1 MKWIVCFFINFLIH
15 LKDWKDYPDTIIARQ
30 CIPLEF
36 ATKTHTMC
44 SGQGQFVSVWVSA
57 QVTQRNLLRYFQ
69 CRCSWAGCVSWMWKK
84 APDPMVFYSETINY
98 AWFHLVLLYGLRLY
112 VFYLPPIDGEEWD
125 GNELQP
131 RQRYFLVVVV
141 VCRIYDHFERMN
153 YFGARLRWRIYAV
166 AVALLTTSAPRA
178 LAYLFNNS
186 RWRRR
191 REHYYL
197 SFCWSCCHRRSA
209 PSMWVHGHIAIHAII
224 EKICQDKS
232 LLEAYNFALKWIS
245 SDIS

>member
-1 MKWIVCFFINFLIH
+1 MQMQLSW
-15 LKDWKDYPDTIIARQ
+15 
-30 CIPLEF
+30 
-36 ATKTHTMC
+36 
-44 SGQGQFVSVWVSA
+44 
-57 QVTQRNLLRYFQ
+57 LRL
-69 CRCSWAGCVSWMWKK
+69 VDVEK

-191 REHYYL
+191 RALL
-197 SFCWSCCHRRSA
+197 SLF
-209 PSMWVHGHIAIHAII
+209 
-224 EKICQDKS
+224 
-232 LLEAYNFALKWIS
+232 LLELLPPPLCTINVGARAHRNPCNYRENLSRQKFARSL
-245 SDIS
+245 